1 MRQLSLTSL
10 LSLGLVTALLV
21 GCNDQPTA
29 TATQVPSVSVTGSAS
44 IMVAPDQFIIRAA
57 AVEEGKDVK
66 ALSSLA
72 NQKTNQVI
80 ELATSLGIDKKDI
93 KALSLQVTPQWNYQP
108 SRHLTGYQARRDI
121 TITLDSMD
129 NYAALLEGL
138 IDIGITDIGQT
149 QAQVSNSKEL
159 AIDALAD
166 AVLSTGGMMLYARQT
181 DARQIIIGTETGIIH
196 RLQKENPDK
205 EFIPAMPQAIC
216 TDMKLITQKKVLSC
230 LEKMAPR
237 VTVPEDVRIKA
248 KSAVERMLQAV

>member
-10 LSLGLVTALLV
+10 LSLGLATALLM
-21 GCNDQPTA
+21 GCSDQPTA

-121 TITLDSMD
+121 TITLGSMD
-129 NYAALLEGL
+129 NYATLLEGL

-166 AVLSTGGMMLYARQT
+166 AV
-181 DARQIIIGTETGIIH
+181 
-196 RLQKENPDK
+196 EN
-205 EFIPAMPQAIC
+205 A
-216 TDMKLITQKKVLSC
+216 
-230 LEKMAPR
+230 
-237 VTVPEDVRIKA
+237 RIKA
-248 KSAVERMLQAV
+248 EKLATAANRKLGPALSINEQYSYSPAPVAMRSMVAQAADSAQFEPGQVNLRQDVSVTFELQ